1 MAETYEYDLVVI
13 GAGPGGYV
21 AAIRAAQLG
30 LKTAVIEKDRPG
42 GVCLNIGCIPSKAL
56 IEQARLYHD
65 IPRLEQL
72 GVKLDTSGF
81 SYRSVFRK
89 SRDAAEKLSK
99 GVRFLL
105 KKSKIEYIEGTASL
119 ASSAHEVKLEGGRT
133 VTGKSILVATG
144 SRPREIPGF
153 EIDEERV
160 LSSTGVLMM
169 EELPKSL
176 LILGAGAIGVEFG
189 YVFNAFGVEVTI
201 VEMLP
206 RILPLEDPD
215 SSEFVAKSF
224 KKQGVSIMTS
234 TKAVSLE
241 RKPDILTVALEDS
254 DGKRTT
260 LEVEKVLVAVGRSP
274 NGPGLGLEQIGVQL
288 DPRGFIATGD
298 YYETAVS
305 GVYAIGDVIDTPLLA
320 HLASKEGEIVA
331 EHIAGHDTVKRV
343 DPALVPFATYCEP
356 QVGSF
361 GLNSE
366 SARKAGRKF
375 ETYSFPYRGAG
386 KAVAV
391 EKPDGFVKILYDPET
406 REILGAHAAGAEA
419 TELLHE
425 LLLAKSAELLPSDIA
440 AMIHAHPTLSEAVM
454 ESARGVEGWAVHV

>member
-13 GAGPGGYV
+13 GSGPGGYV

-30 LKTAVIEKDRPG
+30 LKAAVIEKDRPG

-65 IPRLEQL
+65 IPRLEHL
-72 GVKLDTSGF
+72 GVKIDSSGF
-81 SYRSVFRK
+81 SYRSVFKK
-89 SRDAAEKLSK
+89 SRDAADRLSR
-99 GVRFLL
+99 GVQFLL
-105 KKSKIEYIEGTASL
+105 KKNKVEFIEGTASL
-119 ASSAHEVKLEGGRT
+119 ASAHEVKLEGGRT

-144 SRPREIPGF
+144 SRPRKIPGF
-153 EIDEERV
+153 EFDEERV

-189 YVFNAFGVEVTI
+189 YIFNAFGVTVTI
-201 VEMLP
+201 AEMLP
-206 RILPLEDPD
+206 RVLPLEDPD
-215 SSEFVAKSF
+215 SSDFVAKSF
-224 KKQGVSIMTS
+224 KKQGISIMTS

-241 RKPDILTVALEDS
+241 KKPGSLAVTLEAG
-254 DGKRTT
+254 DGKKTT
-260 LEVEKVLVAVGRSP
+260 LEVEKILVAVGRAP
-274 NGPGLGLEQIGVQL
+274 NGRGLGLEEIGVDL
-288 DPRGFIATGD
+288 DKRGFVSTGE
-298 YYETAVS
+298 YYETAVR
-305 GVYAIGDVIDTPLLA
+305 GVYAIGDVIETPLLA

-331 EHIAGHDTVKRV
+331 EHLAGHETVKRV
-343 DPALVPFATYCEP
+343 DPAVVPFATYCEP
-356 QVGSF
+356 QIGSF

-366 SARKAGRKF
+366 SAGKAGRKF

-386 KAVAV
+386 KAVAI
-391 EKPDGFVKILYDPET
+391 ERSEGFVKILYDPDT
-406 REILGAHAAGAEA
+406 KEILGAHTAGTEA

-425 LLLAKSAELLPSDIA
+425 LLLAKSAELLPDDIA
-440 AMIHAHPTLSEAVM
+440 TMIHAHPTLSEAVM